1 MAEKKLT
8 PAEERQKKEDWIRV
22 IRGLLASATVAQL
35 REIYFILSGYLK
47 DRR

>member
-1 MAEKKLT
+1 MAEKKMT

-35 REIYFILSGYLK
+35 REIYFIISGYLK
-47 DRR
+47 ERK